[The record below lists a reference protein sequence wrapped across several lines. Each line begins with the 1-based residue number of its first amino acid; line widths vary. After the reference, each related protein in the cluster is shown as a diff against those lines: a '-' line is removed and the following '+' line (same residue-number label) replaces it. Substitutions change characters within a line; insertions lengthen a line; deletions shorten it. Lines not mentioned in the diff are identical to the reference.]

1 MGDDDSAP
9 RADSAA
15 MHSTHTAKR
24 VLSNPVTGETIAIRK
39 TAADTGGEYVELDL
53 TLAANGQVPGLHVHP
68 LQEEKFEVLGGTMKF
83 RYGRRKI
90 VAEAGE
96 TVTVP
101 AGVVHN
107 FANASKDE
115 EAHVRVTVTPALKME
130 ELFETTVRL
139 AHEGKVNRKG
149 MPKPVE
155 LAMFVERFKDEV
167 QAPFPPPAVVR
178 FLMAPLRRIGERR
191 ERRAEVAARP
201 RYA

>member
-1 MGDDDSAP
+1 
-9 RADSAA
+9 
-15 MHSTHTAKR
+15 MHNEPTAHR

-39 TAADTGGEYVELDL
+39 TAAETGGEYVEIDL
-53 TLAANGQVPGLHVHP
+53 LLAADGQVPGVHVHP
-68 LQEEKFEVLGGTMKF
+68 LQEEKFEVLAGTMKF

-96 TVTVP
+96 TVVVP
-101 AGVVHN
+101 AGVIHS
-107 FANASKDE
+107 FANASKEDD
-115 EAHVRVTVTPALKME
+115 ARVRVTVTPALKME

-139 AHEGKVNRKG
+139 AEEGKVNRKG

-167 QAPFPPPAVVR
+167 QAPFPPPSVVR
-178 FLMAPLRRIGERR
+178 FLMAPLRKIGERR
-191 ERRAEVAARP
+191 ARRAASAPTSQP

>member
-1 MGDDDSAP
+1 MATTGQ
-9 RADSAA
+9 
-15 MHSTHTAKR
+15 T
-24 VLSNPVTGETIAIRK
+24 LSNPVTGETITFRR
-39 TAADTGGEYVELDL
+39 TAADTSGEYVEIDL
-53 TLAANGQVPGLHVHP
+53 LLEAGGQVPGLHVHP

-101 AGVVHN
+101 AGVIHN

-115 EAHVRVTVTPALKME
+115 DARVRVTITPALDME
-130 ELFETTVRL
+130 QLFETTVRL
-139 AHEGKVNRKG
+139 AEEGRVNRKG

-155 LAMFVERFKDEV
+155 LAMFVERFRHEV
-167 QAPFPPPAVVR
+167 EAPFPPPSVVR

-191 ERRAEVAARP
+191 ERRATAGKRRASVP
-201 RYA
+201 SYA

>member
-1 MGDDDSAP
+1 MTTAAP
-9 RADSAA
+9 SPHRTV
-15 MHSTHTAKR
+15 H
-24 VLSNPVTGETIAIRK
+24 NPVTGETITFRK
-39 TAADTGGEYVELDL
+39 TAAETGGEFVEIDL
-53 TLAANGQVPGLHVHP
+53 QLAADGQVPGVHVHP
-68 LQEEKFEVLGGTMKF
+68 LQEEKFEVLAGVMKF

-101 AGVVHN
+101 AGVIHS
-107 FANASKDE
+107 FANASKEQD
-115 EAHVRVTVTPALKME
+115 AHVRVTITPALKME
-130 ELFETTVRL
+130 ELFATTVRL
-139 AHEGKVNRKG
+139 ANEGKVNRKG

-167 QAPFPPPAVVR
+167 QGPFPPPAVVR

-191 ERRAEVAARP
+191 ERRALRP